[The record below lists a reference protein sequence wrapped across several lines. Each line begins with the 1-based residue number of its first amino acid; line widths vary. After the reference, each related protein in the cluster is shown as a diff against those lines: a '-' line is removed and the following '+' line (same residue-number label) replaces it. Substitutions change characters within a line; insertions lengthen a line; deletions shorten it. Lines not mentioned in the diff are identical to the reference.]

1 MRHSITFEPDN
12 IVIRVAK
19 GTYLLEAALAA
30 GVHINA
36 TCGGQGVCGKCRVM
50 IEAGEVDSEKT
61 EKIDQEEYF
70 PFELYK
76 KMGKMGLMGMTVP
89 QDYGGA
95 GIDKV
100 SYMIAL
106 EEISR
111 FCGST
116 GLTVEA
122 HNTLGCGYIYEHGS
136 DEQRKRYLP
145 NHTNGENFA
154 ALAITEPNAGSDVAG
169 LQTTAVLDK
178 DEWVINGTKQF
189 ITSGDIAGVI
199 IVMVKTD
206 KDKGAKGISAILVEK
221 DTKGFKIGQLEDKLG
236 LRGSR
241 TAELIFEDCRVPKEN
256 LLGKENK
263 GFYGVMDTLDRGR
276 TAVGAMSV
284 GIARGALEDGL
295 EYANQREQFG
305 RPIGKFQAIR
315 FMIADMATEVD
326 AARLLVR
333 RAAFLEDQK
342 LPYSKEAAMAK
353 LFASEIAMRAT
364 NKAIQVFGGYGY
376 TREYPVERYFRD
388 VKLCQI
394 GEGTSEIQRIVIAKR
409 LGL

>member
-1 MRHSITFEPDN
+1 LNFNLTEEQKLFQK
-12 IVIRVAK
+12 VIR
-19 GTYLLEAALAA
+19 EF
-30 GVHINA
+30 
-36 TCGGQGVCGKCRVM
+36 C
-50 IEAGEVDSEKT
+50 EK
-61 EKIDQEEYF
+61 ELKPIASKIDQEEYF
-70 PFELYK
+70 PLDLYK

-111 FCGST
+111 YCGST

-122 HNTLGCGYIYEHGS
+122 HNTLGNGYIYEQGS
-136 DEQRKRYLP
+136 EEQRKKYLP
-145 NHTNGENFA
+145 HLTNGEQFS

-178 DEWVINGTKQF
+178 DEYVINGTKQF
-189 ITSGDIAGVI
+189 ITTGDISKVV
-199 IVMVKTD
+199 IVMAKTD
-206 KDKGAKGISAILVEK
+206 VKLGSKGVSAIIVEK
-221 DTKGFKIGQLEDKLG
+221 DTPGFKVGQLEDKLG
-236 LRGSR
+236 LRGSK

-256 LLGKENK
+256 MLGEKNK

-284 GIARGALEDGL
+284 GIARGALEDSL

-315 FMIADMATEVD
+315 FMVADMATEID
-326 AARLLVR
+326 AARLLVY
-333 RAAFLEDQK
+333 RAAFLEDK
-342 LPYSKEAAMAK
+342 GLPFSKEGAMAK
-353 LFASEIAMRAT
+353 LYASEIAMRAAR
-364 NKAIQVFGGYGY
+364 NAIQIFGGYGY

-394 GEGTSEIQRIVIAKR
+394 GEGTSEIQRIVISKR

>member
-1 MRHSITFEPDN
+1 LDFNLTEQQKLFQK
-12 IVIRVAK
+12 VIR
-19 GTYLLEAALAA
+19 EF
-30 GVHINA
+30 
-36 TCGGQGVCGKCRVM
+36 C
-50 IEAGEVDSEKT
+50 EK
-61 EKIDQEEYF
+61 ELKPIASKIDQDEYF
-70 PFELYK
+70 PFDLYK

-89 QDYGGA
+89 QKYGGA

-111 FCGST
+111 YCGST

-136 DEQRKRYLP
+136 EDQREKYLP
-145 NHTNGENFA
+145 KNMTGEGFV

-169 LQTTAVLDK
+169 LQTNAVLDK

-189 ITSGDIAGVI
+189 ITSGDIASVT
-199 IVMVKTD
+199 IVMAKTD

-221 DTKGFKIGQLEDKLG
+221 DTKGFKVGQLEDKLG

-256 LLGKENK
+256 LLGEKNK

-284 GIARGALEDGL
+284 GIARGALEDSL
-295 EYANQREQFG
+295 EYANQRQQFG

-315 FMIADMATEVD
+315 WMIADMATEVD
-326 AARLLVR
+326 AARLLVH

-342 LPYSKEAAMAK
+342 LSYSKEAAMAK

-364 NKAIQVFGGYGY
+364 KNAIQIFGGYGY
-376 TREYPVERYFRD
+376 IREYPVERYFRD

-394 GEGTSEIQRIVIAKR
+394 GEGTSEVQRVVISKR